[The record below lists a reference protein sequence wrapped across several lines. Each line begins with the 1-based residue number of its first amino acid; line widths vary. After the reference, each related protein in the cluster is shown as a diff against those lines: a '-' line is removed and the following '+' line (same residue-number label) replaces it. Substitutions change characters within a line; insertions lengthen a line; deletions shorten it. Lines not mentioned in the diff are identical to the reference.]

1 MMIDLRGV
9 AEEVLLIN
17 ITTKVEELLDLLRKY
32 VAYKLFSADDAKLVK
47 DLREETK
54 DINELLKAL
63 TTYEESKNEN
73 KID

>member
-1 MMIDLRGV
+1 MKIDLQCV

-32 VAYKLFSADDAKLVK
+32 VAYKLFSADDVTSVK
-47 DLREETK
+47 DLREEIN
-54 DINELLKAL
+54 DIHELLKAL
-63 TTYEESKNEN
+63 TTYEESKNET

>member
-1 MMIDLRGV
+1 MIDLRGV